1 MSDDRTTDMIGS
13 ESGSTF
19 WMTGGSTCGGRLRIA
34 PETFSRTSLAASLMS
49 RSSTKRRV
57 TVALPSLMRCASIS
71 SMPEMLLSASSSGST
86 TAVAISDGLAPGSC
100 TLTVTVAG
108 SAWGKRSTPRS
119 RNEKMPITTSDMTS
133 IVAKTGRRTLSSERD
148 TWHSAGWIGYLR
160 AGWLV
165 TCAPSASV
173 STSAAAIVSPAVT
186 PPTTSTR
193 SPTRSPILISVAR
206 TWSPLT
212 TKTRFT
218 P

>member
-19 WMTGGSTCGGRLRIA
+19 WMTGGSTCGGRSRIA

-86 TAVAISDGLAPGSC
+86 TAVAISAGLAPGSC

-119 RNEKMPITTSDMTS
+119 RNEKMPITTSDITS

-148 TWHSAGWIGYLR
+148 TLALRGLDRLLACRLAGDAR
-160 AGWLV
+160 AVGELLDV
-165 TCAPSASV
+165 GRRDRLAGRDPADDLH
-173 STSAAAIVSPAVT
+173 ALAHAIAD
-186 PPTTSTR
+186 
-193 SPTRSPILISVAR
+193 L
-206 TWSPLT
+206 
-212 TKTRFT
+212 
-218 P
+218 